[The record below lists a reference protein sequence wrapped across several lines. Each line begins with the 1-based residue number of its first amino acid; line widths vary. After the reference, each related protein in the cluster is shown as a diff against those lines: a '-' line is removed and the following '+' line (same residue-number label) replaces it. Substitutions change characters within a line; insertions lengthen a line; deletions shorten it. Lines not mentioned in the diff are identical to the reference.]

1 MDYIYAFI
9 DGLEQYQFLRLALIT
24 SLIIGIIVGIIGP
37 FVILHGL
44 SLLGDAISHAV
55 LPGVALAYIF
65 NVHYI
70 IGATFFGLLTAT
82 LINFISEH
90 SKIKNDAAIGIVF
103 SAFFALGVI
112 LIGFANSA
120 TNLYHILFGNVLAVR
135 DSDVWITAIIGL
147 GVLIFVLLFYKE
159 LKITCFDPTVA
170 RSFGLNVRFFDYALI
185 LMLTLVAVAS
195 LSSVG
200 TILVVAMLITPAATA
215 YLWTNR
221 LSHMIY
227 LSIAASTLASIV
239 GLFFSYSFNLASGAA
254 IVLTLAI
261 FFLLSFLFSPKK
273 GLLFTKLQERK
284 THAY

>member
-9 DGLEQYQFLRLALIT
+9 DGLGQYQFLRLGLIT
-24 SLIIGIIVGIIGP
+24 SLIIGVIVGIIGP

-65 NVHYI
+65 NVHYT
-70 IGATFFGLLTAT
+70 IGATFFGLLTAV
-82 LINFISEH
+82 LINIISEH

-135 DSDVWITAIIGL
+135 ESDVWLTAIVGL

-159 LKITCFDPTVA
+159 LKITVFDPTVA

-185 LMLTLVAVAS
+185 LMLTLVAVVS
-195 LSSVG
+195 LTSVG

-215 YLWTNR
+215 YLWTDR

-227 LSIAASTLASIV
+227 LSIIASTLASIV

-254 IVLTLAI
+254 IVLTLAL
-261 FFLLSFLFSPKK
+261 FFMISFLFSPKK
-273 GLLFTKLQERK
+273 GLIFTKLRARRA
-284 THAY
+284 HAS